1 MKYKIGAWVFAYF
14 ALVTLSLIVAWLFG
28 KSEYIFGTALVTT
41 GVILTIASAVV
52 SFTSLIAS
60 STAATTTFKSD
71 PYSSRK
77 EIAQRIVNTKDA
89 ARGRFSAALVYPLA
103 ILSFAVATYICYW
116 NNGQYEFPLSSD
128 SLNIYGL
135 IFLPAVGVLLL
146 SIADTIVRII
156 VRGQRDEYDE
166 AVEILNADQKSASSG
181 TKVKKSKGFK
191 ILG

>member
-28 KSEYIFGTALVTT
+28 KSEYIFGTALVAT
-41 GVILTIASAVV
+41 GTVLTIAAAVV
-52 SFTSLIAS
+52 SLSSLVAS
-60 STAATTTFKSD
+60 CSAATTTFKSES
-71 PYSSRK
+71 YGSR
-77 EIAQRIVNTKDA
+77 EERAQSIVNAKDA

-103 ILSFAVATYICYW
+103 ILSFAVAAYICYW
-116 NNGQYEFPLSSD
+116 NNGQYEFPLSGD

-146 SIADTIVRII
+146 SIADTIARII

-166 AVEILNADQKSASSG
+166 AVEILNADKKSTSSV